1 MRKTARPSRKCVIC
15 ETEFIPKR
23 VDSYCCSKE
32 CWLKKDR
39 IKHHKS
45 IRKRDMEY
53 KDRVRHGGKRAEL
66 LNGKTAYRCSICGVT
81 GSGFDI
87 VAHHV
92 SGNSQDHEHQIQL
105 CRKCHAKI
113 HDLGHK
119 RKKEVSKEQIQDALA
134 RFKRLE
140 DSCKY
145 LGITRSF
152 LRKKRIEYG
161 LPKRKVANGL
171 GGRKRRSKLE

>member
-1 MRKTARPSRKCVIC
+1 MRSIFRPSRKCVIC
-15 ETEFIPKR
+15 GIDFIPKR
-23 VDSYCCSKE
+23 VDSYCCSKK

-39 IKHHKS
+39 IKNKKA
-45 IRKRDMEY
+45 IRERDIRY
-53 KDRVRHGGKRAEL
+53 KDRIRHGGKRSEL
-66 LNGKTAYRCSICGVT
+66 LNGKKAYCCSICGIT

-92 SGNSQDHEHQIQL
+92 SGNNQDHENQIQL

-119 RKKEVSKEQIQDALA
+119 RVKNISKEQIEDALTK
-134 RFKRLE
+134 FKRLE
-140 DSCKY
+140 DACEY

-161 LPKRKVANGL
+161 FPKRKVANGL
-171 GGRKRRSKLE
+171 GVRQRT